1 MIGAAIEPVC
11 ARFVRVSGVLTLLML
26 GVFTCVG
33 VVGVLLSTGA
43 GGSVEDSL
51 GVGAGVVTLGSGDC
65 VTTLGVGVVF
75 GLGFLGALGS

>member
-1 MIGAAIEPVC
+1 MIGAATEPVC
-11 ARFVRVSGVLTLLML
+11 ARFVRVSGVLALLML
-26 GVFTCVG
+26 GVFTFVG
-33 VVGVLLSTGA
+33 VVGVPLSTCA

-51 GVGAGVVTLGSGDC
+51 GVGAGVVTLGSAGG